1 MLLATACVGTLMPM
15 STLKLLGLAAAWA
28 FASVA
33 IAVLFAVVL
42 AELLD
47 VIGLVESG
55 QESYSWALDGIAL
68 VTFLLLLA
76 VPFFLRRRLGGED
89 E

>member
-1 MLLATACVGTLMPM
+1 MPM
-15 STLKLLGLAAAWA
+15 STMKLIGLAVAWA
-28 FASVA
+28 FASIA
-33 IAVLFAVVL
+33 IAVVFAVVL
-42 AELLD
+42 AELLN
-47 VIGLVESG
+47 VIGVVESG

-76 VPFFLRRRLGGED
+76 APFFLRRRFGGDD

>member
-1 MLLATACVGTLMPM
+1 MPM
-15 STLKLLGLAAAWA
+15 STLKILGLAAAWA
-28 FASVA
+28 LASVP
-33 IAVLFAVVL
+33 IAVVFAVVL
-42 AELLD
+42 TELLH

-76 VPFFLRRRLGGED
+76 VPFLLRRRIGGED